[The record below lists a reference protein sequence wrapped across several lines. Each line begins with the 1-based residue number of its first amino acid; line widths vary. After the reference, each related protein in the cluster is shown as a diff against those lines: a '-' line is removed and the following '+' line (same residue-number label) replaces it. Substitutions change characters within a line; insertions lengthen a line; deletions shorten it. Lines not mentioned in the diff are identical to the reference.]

1 MRICITGA
9 TGFVGSHTARRLEQA
24 GHDLRLLTRA
34 SSDLSAVEG
43 IDFERVVGDLDDGSG
58 LAAACR
64 DVDAIVHIA
73 AMTGSADPARFH
85 VVNAQGT
92 EALTVAARQAG
103 VGRFLYISSLAALGP
118 SALPEDPTATPHPVS
133 DYGRS
138 KLEGERLAVEARGD
152 MAVEILRPPAVYG
165 PRDGGLLPFF
175 KMAKRRYI
183 TRLGDGRRR
192 VSMIYGPEL
201 AQAIAALIGREPQ
214 ANADPQ
220 IFHLADVG
228 GSYTW
233 RELIAALR
241 TAHGHGLWEIPLPAP
256 IFAAAAQVSVAAAR
270 LLKTTPM
277 FDRSRYLELVQP
289 AWVCDSAA
297 LQASTGWAPS
307 LTLDDGLAAT
317 LAWYRA
323 NDWL

>member
-1 MRICITGA
+1 MTMTARTGA
-9 TGFVGSHTARRLEQA
+9 DGAPATG
-24 GHDLRLLTRA
+24 
-34 SSDLSAVEG
+34 
-43 IDFERVVGDLDDGSG
+43 
-58 LAAACR
+58 
-64 DVDAIVHIA
+64 
-73 AMTGSADPARFH
+73 
-85 VVNAQGT
+85 
-92 EALTVAARQAG
+92 
-103 VGRFLYISSLAALGP
+103 
-118 SALPEDPTATPHPVS
+118 
-133 DYGRS
+133 
-138 KLEGERLAVEARGD
+138 
-152 MAVEILRPPAVYG
+152 
-165 PRDGGLLPFF
+165 
-175 KMAKRRYI
+175 
-183 TRLGDGRRR
+183 
-192 VSMIYGPEL
+192 
-201 AQAIAALIGREPQ
+201 IAALIGREPQ

-241 TAHGHGLWEIPLPAP
+241 TAHGHGLWEIPLPVP

-307 LTLDDGLAAT
+307 LTLDDGLATT

-323 NDWL
+323 NGWL